1 MVGTELLHYHID
13 AKLGEGGMGEVFQ
26 ATDTR
31 LGRSVAIK
39 VLPDAFAQNPGR
51 LALFEREARAL
62 AALNH
67 PHVAAIYG
75 IEESDARRVIR
86 VWLLGGEW
94 VPGQPTFG
102 CLKFR
107 AALSRG

>member
-1 MVGTELLHYHID
+1 MQKKIVEFTNLLRKSGVRVSMAESID
-13 AKLGEGGMGEVFQ
+13 AF
-26 ATDTR
+26 
-31 LGRSVAIK
+31 
-39 VLPDAFAQNPGR
+39 
-51 LALFEREARAL
+51 REEAKAMMSL

-75 IEESDARRVIR
+75 IEESDARRFIR